1 MTDIMARR
9 RTPSPYPERNDHT
22 RQPRG
27 GQAEVRRRVRQPA
40 TEWDGLRRV
49 PLRLGTSYHQ
59 RVQGQARPKRSESTR
74 GDSPQHVLSEQPDPR
89 QGPVLRV
96 HSRVASVELPRA
108 RVAEGTALVDIQ
120 KGQYTLWGVDGVS
133 RTSRSGVNGL
143 FQLAEGN
150 VLVLTGTKDG
160 PLRLTVE
167 THSQEPP
174 LKLEGWKDIVEV
186 TQRSTTDEVA
196 VAPLFEAPV
205 EGLPKLKVSAGS
217 AIRIR
222 IHARGRDEADKYWG
236 VDEPIEEHLLQM
248 WPAPEA
254 DDICHRLSDGFG
266 EVMRSQW
273 SASQ

>member
-1 MTDIMARR
+1 
-9 RTPSPYPERNDHT
+9 
-22 RQPRG
+22 
-27 GQAEVRRRVRQPA
+27 
-40 TEWDGLRRV
+40 
-49 PLRLGTSYHQ
+49 
-59 RVQGQARPKRSESTR
+59 
-74 GDSPQHVLSEQPDPR
+74 
-89 QGPVLRV
+89 
-96 HSRVASVELPRA
+96 
-108 RVAEGTALVDIQ
+108 VAEGTALVDIQ

-248 WPAPEA
+248 WRRQRPTTSATA
-254 DDICHRLSDGFG
+254 SATGSARSCARSGARASNHRDPRVSHASWEERDPTVVMQPLSWQRF
-266 EVMRSQW
+266 
-273 SASQ
+273 

>member
-1 MTDIMARR
+1 M
-9 RTPSPYPERNDHT
+9 
-22 RQPRG
+22 
-27 GQAEVRRRVRQPA
+27 
-40 TEWDGLRRV
+40 
-49 PLRLGTSYHQ
+49 
-59 RVQGQARPKRSESTR
+59 
-74 GDSPQHVLSEQPDPR
+74 
-89 QGPVLRV
+89 
-96 HSRVASVELPRA
+96 ELPRA

-174 LKLEGWKDIVEV
+174 LKLEGWNDIVEV